1 MGFVF
6 ASIAVWG
13 ICKQFLQDQN
23 SGHVPTTGLE
33 EKLLH
38 APVVE
43 QFDKVSGP
51 EYQRQD
57 GLRHSRCGYIS
68 YLLFQLGSTTFV
80 VSLVALCAD
89 AYEEIIFSDNE
100 YNARARSFIL
110 WWHGGLIWFLCYR
123 ACYDKVRN
131 FFRLRC
137 ELPDAHYV
145 LITELNSRDDRFS
158 SSDDISLFM
167 VRLRQAFASCRSQHV
182 QSTLLVERLENVRDG
197 GHSIP
202 FITHR
207 LQRLVLLNGAQSF
220 SKQEVDLPKT
230 ARDLQTLRNGLNTEQ
245 VEMRLSRVGRNEV
258 CVPIPS
264 IFDALIQEFFQFFYI
279 YQFFIISCYFF
290 DDYISVG
297 TVVLV
302 ILLLGGLRQAYL
314 KRTAQ
319 IEVKSMVLD
328 ESKSD
333 VLRNGIWIKIPS
345 CDLVPGDVVRVRA
358 GKVPCDL
365 AILEGSAVVDE
376 AMLTGES
383 MPVAKVALEK
393 NSNNSFDPD
402 LHKKHALYAGT
413 TILGQ
418 DSDSD
423 SKCELLNLGICIR
436 TGVNTSKGS
445 LLCAILSPS
454 NIRLKIDDHLSFAL
468 IILFGFAGVLFFVC
482 IFAIFG
488 AKDIYSWFYGIY
500 QIVAVIPIL
509 LPSVF
514 LASASSTV
522 SALQKQNIFCTDPS
536 RLMVCGKM
544 RVWCFDKTGTLT
556 KQGLDFV
563 GAMPIKNSF
572 FKSKTTVLEAGD
584 IFTQVMASTHS
595 LSRSE
600 GRLVGT
606 AVDCKMFEGTGWKLG
621 PGPAPIDNKD
631 LNENNWVHE
640 PISGMRL
647 HILKRFDFD
656 HALMTMTVVVA
667 NYESNSVWSFTKGA
681 YERISQLCLPAS
693 VPLDYTRVT
702 QSLAADGCYVL
713 AAGFRLLGNS
723 LSDFDPVLSKRED
736 LEQSLTCLGLIAFRN
751 ELKPTSASALAAL
764 RDGDIRSV
772 IVTGDNE
779 FTALYIAEQS
789 GLIGPDAKLYVAR
802 GENENKVVWTDENG
816 NAIAEPSIDS
826 ETSTHT
832 EIVLTA
838 SAFRILERA
847 GELDR
852 ILYYVRVF
860 ARMKPF
866 DKVACVEMFMKQ
878 SIVGM
883 CGDGGN
889 DCGALRAAHAGVA
902 LSDAEAA
909 VVSPF
914 SSKNHSIWVVVDLIR
929 HGRATLAN
937 SFASYKAMVMLGQI
951 CAWCQVVLYSY
962 PVISSTPTLLL
973 VKCIPRLID
982 SLID

>member
-1 MGFVF
+1 
-6 ASIAVWG
+6 
-13 ICKQFLQDQN
+13 
-23 SGHVPTTGLE
+23 
-33 EKLLH
+33 
-38 APVVE
+38 
-43 QFDKVSGP
+43 
-51 EYQRQD
+51 
-57 GLRHSRCGYIS
+57 
-68 YLLFQLGSTTFV
+68 
-80 VSLVALCAD
+80 
-89 AYEEIIFSDNE
+89 
-100 YNARARSFIL
+100 
-110 WWHGGLIWFLCYR
+110 
-123 ACYDKVRN
+123 
-131 FFRLRC
+131 
-137 ELPDAHYV
+137 
-145 LITELNSRDDRFS
+145 
-158 SSDDISLFM
+158 
-167 VRLRQAFASCRSQHV
+167 
-182 QSTLLVERLENVRDG
+182 
-197 GHSIP
+197 
-202 FITHR
+202 
-207 LQRLVLLNGAQSF
+207 
-220 SKQEVDLPKT
+220 
-230 ARDLQTLRNGLNTEQ
+230 

-962 PVISSTPTLLL
+962 PVSFSANAWLAFEFVSVLIPFALTLSKPHSVLAARRPTFSLVGPTVLFSIIGQLLINVAFLIVALAMMSSTPGYVRWNPNYPDGTPIPLYRWQDLNLNWEQGVIFIMMIFQIINSCASMNFGTVFREHFWKNWTLMASWIFCNAVVVLVLVIPGSFSCLL
-973 VKCIPRLID
+973 SVNCAKTGTAFPESLQDELGVLCVFNWLALFAWERVVVVGPVASYLRKATPRSRYIPL
-982 SLID
+982 